1 MRIYDPFCSQS
12 KMRYLE
18 KDSTRNSANGL
29 KKPRESL
36 SNQTQKKGNTSRKS
50 QNPT

>member
-1 MRIYDPFCSQS
+1 MRICNPFCSQS
-12 KMRYLE
+12 KMHYLE
-18 KDSTRNSANGL
+18 KDSTQNSTNGL

-36 SNQTQKKGNTSRKS
+36 SNQTQKKGKTSRKS